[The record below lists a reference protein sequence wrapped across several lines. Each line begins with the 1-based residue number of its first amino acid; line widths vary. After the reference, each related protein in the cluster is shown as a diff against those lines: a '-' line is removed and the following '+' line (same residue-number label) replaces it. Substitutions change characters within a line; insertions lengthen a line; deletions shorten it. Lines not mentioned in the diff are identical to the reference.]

1 MSAAERE
8 ERKKTM
14 VCEFFDNITPY
25 QRAVDLKAI
34 IQKYDSYNG
43 ISAQQ
48 LSLAGQFVKQI
59 KKHDDFFTFRET
71 TKARYIANMDDIERQ
86 MKIISSDTLI
96 IDGAYNDYENYLDNS
111 GDSGYIVDK
120 SKFFDLMRNNCDLAV
135 QVTADDDEDDSVVT
149 TVVGKNDGSH
159 KGLPVATSVNSNA
172 LGLRKSRKQKSRRRK
187 SKKSRKSRK
196 SRK

>member
-120 SKFFDLMRNNCDLAV
+120 SIFFEVVRNNCDLMV
-135 QVTADDDEDDSVVT
+135 QATTDFVP
-149 TVVGKNDGSH
+149 TVVAT
-159 KGLPVATSVNSNA
+159 PVNPNT
-172 LGLRKSRKQKSRRRK
+172 GGRKSRKRKSRKRKSIRRK
-187 SKKSRKSRK
+187 SKKFRK
-196 SRK
+196 

>member
-1 MSAAERE
+1 
-8 ERKKTM
+8 M

-48 LSLAGQFVKQI
+48 LSLAGQFVKKI
-59 KKHDDFFTFRET
+59 KKHESFFTFRET
-71 TKARYIANMDDIERQ
+71 TKARYIANMDDIARQ
-86 MKIISSDTLI
+86 MEIIRNDTLI

-135 QVTADDDEDDSVVT
+135 QVTADDDEDDGVVT
-149 TVVGKNDGSH
+149 TVVGKNDGKH
-159 KGLPVATSVNSNA
+159 QGLPVATFVNSTA
-172 LGLRKSRKQKSRRRK
+172 LGLLKSIKRKSRR
-187 SKKSRKSRK
+187 RKSRK